1 VGEREKKKK
10 IKEGKQESR
19 EKDTILGKGLNP
31 RLWYHV

>member
-1 VGEREKKKK
+1 VGEREKKKKK

-31 RLWYHV
+31 RL